1 MISNCFIYKQIT
13 NIDDKTIESLLIA
26 TNRENP
32 DAQELI
38 KFYELLIDEFQK
50 K

>member
-1 MISNCFIYKQIT
+1 MRQIYKQIT

-32 DAQELI
+32 VVQELI
-38 KFYELLIDEFQK
+38 KFY
-50 K
+50 